1 MLEQYYYYFYYYYR
15 DYNNYLHK
23 VLEHKRAKKCVKQ
36 ACAWEFLRFLFIPEV
51 DRPTDACEEGT
62 HTCDIPERAQ
72 CSYRGGSSYV
82 CSCLPGFVGDGRI
95 CEGTARGRVN
105 ISRSVCVKLAF
116 HRDEVREVTF
126 KHKQYI
132 TLRYLWYCM
141 RLWAT
146 FQSTLDMTFL
156 LYRLDKTYWFVF
168 PFRHQIYFFCNI
180 TYIWN

>member
-1 MLEQYYYYFYYYYR
+1 MVTLQCFDNLFVSWAMLEQYYCYFYYYYR
-15 DYNNYLHK
+15 DYNNYLHNPSKIK
-23 VLEHKRAKKCVKQ
+23 VLQHKRAKKCVKQ
-36 ACAWEFLRFLFIPEV
+36 ACAWEFLRFLFIPGV

-116 HRDEVREVTF
+116 HRDEVREVTGGCELPF
-126 KHKQYI
+126 SPPLTWQFCCIDWIKLI
-132 TLRYLWYCM
+132 DL
-141 RLWAT
+141 
-146 FQSTLDMTFL
+146 F
-156 LYRLDKTYWFVF
+156 FV
-168 PFRHQIYFFCNI
+168 
-180 TYIWN
+180 